1 MGPEQFAAFKGK
13 TAEGLPEGCTGMLW
27 DLASLELWGGTQGL
41 TKAAE
46 AADELEGLLTYV
58 VLQNVADSRHES
70 WILQMCTTQGPIAG
84 GDPVP
89 DEGFSA
95 EVVCTG

>member
-1 MGPEQFAAFKGK
+1 
-13 TAEGLPEGCTGMLW
+13 MLW
-27 DLASLELWGGTQGL
+27 VLASSDLWGGTQGL
-41 TKAAE
+41 TKTAE

-58 VLQNVADSRHES
+58 VLQNVADCRREP

-84 GDPVP
+84 GDPVL

-95 EVVCTG
+95 EVVCTGYG

>member
-1 MGPEQFAAFKGK
+1 MGPEQCAAFKGK

-46 AADELEGLLTYV
+46 AADELEGL
-58 VLQNVADSRHES
+58 NVADSRHES

-84 GDPVP
+84 GDPAP